1 MKPVARAH
9 PKGAEEALREGE
21 AEHRRLIENSPD
33 IIYTLSPE
41 GVFVFV
47 SPAWTALLGH
57 PVSQVVGKAFRQFV
71 HPDDLERCL
80 AFLQRMIEPDHRQQ
94 GLECRVRHADGS
106 WRWLATKV
114 VPQKDEAGTVVGYE
128 GVAGDI
134 TERKQAE
141 EAPRESEERSRLI
154 YENMRDTLWLM
165 DMSFKTTWISPSV
178 VRNRGF
184 QIEELQAST
193 LDRHMT
199 PASMARLSELTAR
212 HLSPVNLADKS
223 REVVFDGEFEFYRK
237 DGTTFWGDT
246 VTTLL
251 RDRDGAPKGFL
262 CVVRD
267 LTDRR
272 RAETALQVSEARY
285 RQLVE
290 NANEAIV
297 VAQDGLLKFVNR
309 MAVEMTG
316 YAEPELTSR
325 PFSEFIHPDDRAKV
339 TENYRKRLAGETA
352 EPRYVFRLRPGGGGV
367 RWVEIGAVV
376 IDWEGRPATLNFLT
390 DITDRHQAEETI
402 RASLREKEVM
412 LREIHHRVK
421 NNLQVISSLF
431 SLQAGHVND
440 AETRRIFR
448 EGQARVRSMALI
460 HDKLYRSGDL
470 SKIDFGDYLQSLSAH
485 LFQALAADAGRI
497 RLEMQ
502 LPEVFLDINAAV
514 PCGLLANELVTN
526 ALEHAFPEG
535 RRGVIRIGL
544 RRPADGGVELCVADD
559 GVGFPEGLDFR
570 RTESLGLQIVNLLV
584 GQLEG
589 TIELDPENGTSF
601 TVRFQDSKF
610 VPLI

>member
-1 MKPVARAH
+1 MKPVAQTK
-9 PKGAEEALREGE
+9 PKGAEETLRKCK

-57 PVSQVVGKAFRQFV
+57 PVSQVVGKPFQQFV
-71 HPDDLERCL
+71 HPDDVERCL
-80 AFLQRMIEPDHRQQ
+80 AFLQRMIEPDQRQQ
-94 GLECRVRHADGS
+94 GLEYRVRHADGS
-106 WRWLATKV
+106 WRWLATRV
-114 VPQKDEAGTVVGYE
+114 VPQKDEAGTIVGYE

-184 QIEELQAST
+184 QLEELQAST

-199 PASMARLSELTAR
+199 PASMARLAELTAT

-272 RAETALQVSEARY
+272 RGEAALQVSEARY
-285 RQLVE
+285 RRLVE

-309 MAVEMTG
+309 MAIEMTG
-316 YAEPELTSR
+316 YTEPELTSR
-325 PFSEFIHPDDRAKV
+325 PFPEFIHPDDRVKV
-339 TENYRKRLAGETA
+339 TENYRKRLAGETV
-352 EPRYVFRLRPGGGGV
+352 EPRYVFRLRPGSGGV
-367 RWVEIGAVV
+367 RWVELGAVL

-390 DITDRHQAEETI
+390 DITDRYQAEETI

-431 SLQAGHVND
+431 SLQAGHVKD
-440 AETRRIFR
+440 AEARRILR

-485 LFQALAADAGRI
+485 LFQALMADAGRI
-497 RLEMQ
+497 RLETQ

-514 PCGLLANELVTN
+514 PCGLLANELITN

-544 RRPADGGVELCVADD
+544 RRLADGGVELCVADD

-589 TIELDPENGTSF
+589 TIDLDPEKGTSF

-610 VPLI
+610 APLI